1 MKYRILRL
9 DVKADTMQNDLE
21 HFLNEVDGEVLA
33 VIPNVSP
40 TFQLMGATS
49 KVDFLLI
56 VEKVT

>member
-1 MKYRILRL
+1 MKYRVLRL